1 MERQLKQKQHTGQL
15 HVITV
20 FIKKEVILALI
31 ALHQSLPGQGDL
43 HTGRGLVCTDTFF
56 YDVSIQ

>member
-1 MERQLKQKQHTGQL
+1 M
-15 HVITV
+15 
-20 FIKKEVILALI
+20 ILALI